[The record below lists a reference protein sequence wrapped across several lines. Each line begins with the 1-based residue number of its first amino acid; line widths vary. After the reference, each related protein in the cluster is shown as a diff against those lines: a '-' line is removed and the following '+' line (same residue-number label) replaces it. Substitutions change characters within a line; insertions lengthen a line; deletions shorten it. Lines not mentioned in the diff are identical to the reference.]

1 MPDEIQIK
9 EPKSRKKQDST
20 LTQPQIERVG
30 IEASSIARVQSWL
43 KQSTSQRVGIE
54 LSVKKLVNWAIEQIP
69 EVLEPSQLKN
79 LSDQFYDEVKFL
91 ESALLQIK
99 EAKTRGEV
107 LSLQD
112 LLHANQALKPRAKT
126 KTSLTGKP
134 ASQKGPRSEET
145 PSSSPAQPDLVISEN
160 AKSSVSSRCP
170 GT

>member
-9 EPKSRKKQDST
+9 ESKNRKKQDVT
-20 LTQPQIERVG
+20 LPQIERVG
-30 IEASSIARVQSWL
+30 IEASSIARVQGWL
-43 KQSTSQRVGIE
+43 KQATSQRAGIE

-99 EAKTRGEV
+99 EAKTRGEA

-160 AKSSVSSRCP
+160 AKSSVSPRSP